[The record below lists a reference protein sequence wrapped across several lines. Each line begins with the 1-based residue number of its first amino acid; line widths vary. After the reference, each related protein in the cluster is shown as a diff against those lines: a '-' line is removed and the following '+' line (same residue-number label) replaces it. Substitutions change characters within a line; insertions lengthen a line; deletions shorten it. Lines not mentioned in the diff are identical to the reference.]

1 MLFGTKVMA
10 IVGIVAIIR
19 AIAAAFVLLNQ
30 NNDTSDLSG
39 NWTLYDLNGV
49 DGSILAG
56 LITEIVLTFIF
67 VLVVFGATAKNG
79 MEKFAGFFIGLALT
93 MVHFVGIALT
103 GTSVN
108 PARSIG
114 LAIFQPEALGDL
126 WVSSLHLSSVESSL
140 GSFGRKS
147 FVTTSEIIKTFRR
160 VRPPTSFL

>member
-10 IVGIVAIIR
+10 IVGIVAIIC
-19 AIAAAFVLLNQ
+19 AIAAAFMLLNQ

-39 NWTLYDLNGV
+39 NWTLYDLNEV

-56 LITEIVLTFIF
+56 LITEVVLTFIF

-108 PARSIG
+108 PVRFIDSISSSPRHSATFG
-114 LAIFQPEALGDL
+114 FHRCTYHRWNPRLGRL
-126 WVSSLHLSSVESSL
+126 EESPL
-140 GSFGRKS
+140 
-147 FVTTSEIIKTFRR
+147 
-160 VRPPTSFL
+160 

>member
-10 IVGIVAIIR
+10 IVGIVAIIC
-19 AIAAAFVLLNQ
+19 AIAVAFVLLNQ

-56 LITEIVLTFIF
+56 LITEIVLNFII

-103 GTSVN
+103 GISVN
-108 PARSIG
+108 PARSS
-114 LAIFQPEALGDL
+114 D
-126 WVSSLHLSSVESSL
+126 SLSSSPRHSATFGFHRCTYHRWNPRLGRLEESPL
-140 GSFGRKS
+140 
-147 FVTTSEIIKTFRR
+147 
-160 VRPPTSFL
+160 

>member
-10 IVGIVAIIR
+10 IVGIVAIIC

-39 NWTLYDLNGV
+39 NWTLYDLNEV

-56 LITEIVLTFIF
+56 LITEVVLTFIF

-108 PARSIG
+108 PVRFIDSISSSPRHSATFG
-114 LAIFQPEALGDL
+114 FHRCTYHRWNPRLGRL
-126 WVSSLHLSSVESSL
+126 EESPL
-140 GSFGRKS
+140 
-147 FVTTSEIIKTFRR
+147 
-160 VRPPTSFL
+160 